1 MNLRDALDALSSV
14 LLPAPCR
21 VCHEPL
27 LKLTRIPVCGAC
39 LASIKLIPDPICDI
53 CGRPMPVRGE
63 PPGQSPG
70 QTLDLLPAPPKCR
83 LCRAEFF
90 SFQRARSYAV
100 YSEVTVSA
108 IQLLKYEEI
117 IRLADYFGERL
128 AEMAL
133 REKDSFAADVVVP
146 VPLHEDRR
154 RERGYNQAELIAR
167 PVALRLGLS
176 LGSYL
181 LVRKLPRPPQLHLT
195 RAERWQS
202 VRGAYA
208 IREGIRV
215 DNLRV
220 LLVDDV
226 MTTGATL
233 EACSRA
239 LLKAGAS
246 QVKALTVAR
255 AVTRRQPP
263 ASTQPGE
270 S

>member
-1 MNLRDALDALSSV
+1 VILRDALDALSAV
-14 LLPAPCR
+14 VFAAPCR
-21 VCHEPL
+21 VCREPL
-27 LKLTRIPVCGAC
+27 LKLSRIPICDVC
-39 LASIKLIPDPICDI
+39 LASIQLIREPVCDI
-53 CGRPMPVRGE
+53 CGRPNPFAEGVSAG
-63 PPGQSPG
+63 
-70 QTLDLLPAPPKCR
+70 PAVC
-83 LCRAEFF
+83 LVCRADFF

-100 YSEVTVSA
+100 YSDVVVSA
-108 IQLLKYEEI
+108 IQLLKYEEVT
-117 IRLADYFGERL
+117 RLGEFFGANL

-133 REKDSFAADVVVP
+133 RDAENFAADVVVP
-146 VPLHEDRR
+146 VPLHADRQK
-154 RERGYNQAELIAR
+154 ERGYNQAEMIAR
-167 PVALRLGLS
+167 PVAKRLGLE

-181 LVRKLPRPPQLHLT
+181 LVRKLPRPPQLLLT

-233 EACSRA
+233 ESCSRA
-239 LLKAGAS
+239 LKKAGAS
-246 QVKALTVAR
+246 EVVALTVAR
-255 AVTRRQPP
+255 VVPQRQ
-263 ASTQPGE
+263 QPNSPDDGE